1 MKLGVDDRVEDY
13 YAILGVKPNASIQTI
28 KKAFRQRVKEQH
40 PDVQKDDRSQSAT
53 RLLIQAYK
61 TLSDPKQRADYDRTH
76 HFGKRVEFQFEYR
89 EFLKSRRDDLASQAT
104 LIFYD
109 LLHDRPADARELY
122 EELVRERGFVLED
135 NLDREDFMDCAY
147 LLSEIYE
154 QEGCYA
160 QACDFLRRIAVFE
173 FQKPYFKH
181 FFYEVERRL
190 QLIVGLK
197 MDSTAEPAFH
207 LDFIAKLCALEFPKK
222 FNAQLLKKSA
232 EIYLRQDNLAY
243 ARSYLERALE
253 LDRRVPGAVKLAEAL
268 RRREGSYSFT
278 I

>member
-1 MKLGVDDRVEDY
+1 MKLGVNDRVEDY
-13 YAILGVKPNASIQTI
+13 YGILGVKPNASIQTI
-28 KKAFRQRVKEQH
+28 KKAFRKRVKEQH
-40 PDVQKDDRSQSAT
+40 PDVQKDDRSQTAT

-61 TLSDPKQRADYDRTH
+61 TLSDPKQRAEYDRTH
-76 HFGKRVEFQFEYR
+76 HFGKRVDFQFEYR
-89 EFLKSRRDDLASQAT
+89 EFLKSQREDLGSQAT

-122 EELVRERGFVLED
+122 EELVRDRGFVLEN

-190 QLIVGLK
+190 QWIVGFK
-197 MDSTAEPAFH
+197 MDSTIEPGFH
-207 LDFIAKLCALEFPKK
+207 LDCIAKLCALDFPKK
-222 FNAQLLKKSA
+222 FNAQLLKKTA

-243 ARSYLERALE
+243 ARYYLDKAIE
-253 LDRRVPGAVKLAEAL
+253 LDRRLPGVTKLTDAL
-268 RRREGSYSFT
+268 RRREESYSFT
-278 I
+278 T

>member
-222 FNAQLLKKSA
+222 FSAQLLKKSA